1 MRTTRESVTFDQP
14 FSLATVDE
22 VQPAGTYI
30 VEIDEE
36 LIDGLSFL
44 AYRRVATTI
53 YLPLHHRG
61 PGSIQA
67 VRVEPRE
74 LAAAHHQIQ
83 PPRERAPPGAERSAT
98 DMLPRKGR
106 L

>member
-1 MRTTRESVTFDQP
+1 MRTTRESVTFDHP
-14 FSLATVDE
+14 FSLAAVGE

-36 LIDGLSFL
+36 LIDGCRSSPIGGSRPRSTCRSTIEGPARSRPSGSNL
-44 AYRRVATTI
+44 AS
-53 YLPLHHRG
+53 LPLLITRFN
-61 PGSIQA
+61 
-67 VRVEPRE
+67 R
-74 LAAAHHQIQ
+74 
-83 PPRERAPPGAERSAT
+83 RASGLPPGAERSAT

>member
-1 MRTTRESVTFDQP
+1 MRTTRESVTFDHP
-14 FSLATVDE
+14 FSLAAVGE

-44 AYRRVATTI
+44 AYRRVATTV
-53 YLPLHHRG
+53 YLPLHDRG
-61 PGSIQA
+61 PGSVQA

-74 LAAAHHQIQ
+74 LAAAHSDRR
-83 PPRERAPPGAERSAT
+83 PKGSSPGRP
-98 DMLPRKGR
+98 DMLARKRR

>member
-1 MRTTRESVTFDQP
+1 
-14 FSLATVDE
+14 
-22 VQPAGTYI
+22 

-74 LAAAHHQIQ
+74 LAAAHDQRR
-83 PPRERAPPGAERSAT
+83 PP
-98 DMLPRKGR
+98 L
-106 L
+106 

>member
-1 MRTTRESVTFDQP
+1 MG
-14 FSLATVDE
+14 E

-44 AYRRVATTI
+44 ATTI

>member
-1 MRTTRESVTFDQP
+1 MRTTRESVTFDHP
-14 FSLATVDE
+14 FSLAAVGE

-83 PPRERAPPGAERSAT
+83 PPRERAPPGAERSAP